1 MENNGRKKHVVQGNV
16 AEIKKEEQGLGEI
29 KSGNREEDF
38 FSKFL
43 KLFGNKEK
51 K

>member
-16 AEIKKEEQGLGEI
+16 SEIKKQGTGLGEKKSSNREGGFLSKLI
-29 KSGNREEDF
+29 KSTN
-38 FSKFL
+38 
-43 KLFGNKEK
+43 NKEK